1 MKKSDVRLIIVGI
14 SSLVIAILLTIATVI
29 SLFVTASMS
38 IDTEKVSDGVN
49 RIESSIQEFAESFDS
64 DTDIVVEARSEGVV

>member
-64 DTDIVVEARSEGVV
+64 DMDIVVEV